1 MRRPLPLPSSRGFLT
16 SAPNEGFR
24 EVSELRA
31 GFGSRKPR
39 PGRRHDRFHPD
50 RGGVASG
57 SLPRLYCALFRS
69 RVWKI
74 GMLKGPAPA
83 RDLDPWPR
91 EARPEPYPARPRAR
105 RGHSPHGGRGEQ
117 HPAPRALTRLGAKPS
132 PSSWHPGRPGP
143 ARPSWMSPEPGPSS
157 LGICHDVTMGKK
169 EACIVPFPALCPHTA
184 PSAGH

>member
-1 MRRPLPLPSSRGFLT
+1 
-16 SAPNEGFR
+16 
-24 EVSELRA
+24 
-31 GFGSRKPR
+31 
-39 PGRRHDRFHPD
+39 
-50 RGGVASG
+50 
-57 SLPRLYCALFRS
+57 
-69 RVWKI
+69 
-74 GMLKGPAPA
+74 MLKGPAPA

-143 ARPSWMSPEPGPSS
+143 ACPSWMSPEPGPSS

-169 EACIVPFPALCPHTA
+169 EAAPSPSLLSSLTPPLQQGINSKPTALLEPCPLSSVLPFPLPRSSPSRQALLRASSSRHCPVLQIPRLSLHC
-184 PSAGH
+184 PFL